1 MSDKKVRVPQIRF
14 AGFMGEWEERK
25 LGSLVTAITR
35 TDSEST
41 APVMMISAAS
51 GFINQSEK
59 YSSNNAGQSLAK
71 YILLR
76 KGELAYNH
84 GASKQRQYGS
94 CFDLKVDE
102 ARIPFVYHCFEV
114 GQNNPDFIARELNE
128 PRMDKQLRRLVSS
141 GARMDG
147 LLNISFEAYKTVI
160 ITVPQIKEQDK
171 ISGLLLELD
180 NLISLQQR
188 QVDKLASV
196 KKTMLA
202 KMFPKDG
209 ANEPEIRFAG
219 FTGAWEERKLGELTE
234 VYDGTHQTPQ
244 YTDCGIMFLSVE
256 NIKSLRSDKYIS
268 EEAFKGEFKVFPEKG
283 DVLMTRIGDIGTAN
297 VIETNEPIA
306 YYVSLALLKRKELD
320 PYFLKESIFTK
331 TVKKEL
337 WHRTLHI
344 AFPKKINKNE
354 IEKVLVSYP
363 KSKLEQ
369 EQIGSFFRSLDNLIT
384 LHQRELNA
392 LKTLKKS
399 MLQQLFV

>member
-14 AGFMGEWEERK
+14 AGFTEDWEERK
-25 LGSLVTAITR
+25 LGEMLAERNEQIPENDEYPLMSFVQGAGVSPKGDRYDRSFLVKN
-35 TDSEST
+35 DNKKYKKSEL
-41 APVMMISAAS
+41 
-51 GFINQSEK
+51 GDFI
-59 YSSNNAGQSLAK
+59 YSSNNLETGSIGFNRIGKAVISPV
-71 YILLR
+71 YSIFSS
-76 KGELAYNH
+76 KGELESRFI
-84 GASKQRQYGS
+84 GIVSERK
-94 CFDLKVDE
+94 
-102 ARIPFVYHCFEV
+102 
-114 GQNNPDFIARELNE
+114 DFIAKMIRFRQGVVYGQWRIHEKEFLNVKINVPSHVE
-128 PRMDKQLRRLVSS
+128 QKD
-141 GARMDG
+141 
-147 LLNISFEAYKTVI
+147 I
-160 ITVPQIKEQDK
+160 IDFFDN
-171 ISGLLLELD
+171 LD
-180 NLISLQQR
+180 NLITLQQR
-188 QVDKLASV
+188 QLDKLASV
-196 KKTMLA
+196 KKTMLE

-209 ANEPEIRFAG
+209 ANVPEIRFAG
-219 FTGAWEERKLGELTE
+219 FTGAWEQRKLGELTE

-384 LHQRELNA
+384 LHQRELNT
-392 LKTLKKS
+392 LKNLKKS